1 MRGKYT
7 YEMRGTYPYKRL
19 WNAFHMYID
28 TYVSIYVHEETRSTD
43 VYTGMSFHM
52 YISCAFQHTHIN
64 VSGTGLFMYVYTYI
78 GVLWVISQVAFDVCW
93 FLWIHLGLFMLV
105 FTFIGLVWFISQ
117 VAFNVCWSLW
127 MYVGL
132 FIFVFTFIGLVW
144 FISQVAFDVC
154 RSLWIYVGHIHNMQH
169 LSIHNMQHSKC
180 AGYSNSCKH
189 TELRETYT

>member
-52 YISCAFQHTHIN
+52 YISCAFQHTRIN

-93 FLWIHLGLFMLV
+93 FLWIHLGLFML
-105 FTFIGLVWFISQ
+105 
-117 VAFNVCWSLW
+117 
-127 MYVGL
+127 
-132 FIFVFTFIGLVW
+132 VFTFIGLVW